1 VGSFAKTLPNLP
13 FAQPGLDRSAELRT
27 DPSLL
32 ADLLATP
39 TTRVL
44 ELHGD
49 RVALQEEAGSREG
62 RPTGGE
68 GREGRQGRARSVEV
82 RLSLRAPQPG
92 DGDRLALFLGVDERD
107 TAYVAVVLD
116 PPEEAD
122 GPGSDDGLRTLRQVG
137 AHLEALD
144 ATLFTTSLALANW
157 HRAHPFCP
165 RCGAPTEPAQGGW
178 LRRCTAEGSE
188 HYPRTDVAVIMSV
201 VDQDDRLLLAR
212 GAGWGEGRFSVLAG
226 FLEPG
231 ESLPVAVAREVR
243 EEVGLEVTDVE
254 YLGDQPWPFPTSLM
268 VGFTARAV
276 GVDLA
281 LQDSEI
287 AEARWFTRE
296 ELLAAVE
303 EGWLAMSG
311 RLSISRRLLEHW
323 LGHEVDVP

>member
-13 FAQPGLDRSAELRT
+13 FAQPGLDRSAELRS
-27 DPSLL
+27 DPGLL

-39 TTRVL
+39 ATRVL
-44 ELHGD
+44 ELRGD
-49 RVALQEEAGSREG
+49 RVALREEDGDL
-62 RPTGGE
+62 T
-68 GREGRQGRARSVEV
+68 
-82 RLSLRAPQPG
+82 LSLRGPQPG
-92 DGDRLALFLGVDERD
+92 DGERLALFLGVDERG
-107 TAYVAVVLD
+107 AAHVAVVLE
-116 PPEEAD
+116 PPGEGEEEQ
-122 GPGSDDGLRTLRQVG
+122 DGLHTLRQVG
-137 AHLEALD
+137 ARLEPLD

-165 RCGAPTEPAQGGW
+165 RCGAATEPAQGGW

-201 VDQDDRLLLAR
+201 VDRDDRLLLAR

-243 EEVGLEVTDVE
+243 EEVGLEVTDIE

-276 GVDLA
+276 GTDLV

-287 AEARWFTRE
+287 AEARWFSRQ
-296 ELLAAVE
+296 ELLEAVE

-323 LGHEVDVP
+323 LGHELDRP

>member
-13 FAQPGLDRSAELRT
+13 FAQPGLDRSAELRS
-27 DPSLL
+27 DPGLL

-39 TTRVL
+39 ATRVL

-49 RVALQEEAGSREG
+49 RVSVREEDGDL
-62 RPTGGE
+62 T
-68 GREGRQGRARSVEV
+68 
-82 RLSLRAPQPG
+82 LSLRGPQPA
-92 DGDRLALFLGVDERD
+92 DGERLALFLGVDERG
-107 TAYVAVVLD
+107 AAHVAVVLD
-116 PPEEAD
+116 PPGEGDEE
-122 GPGSDDGLRTLRQVG
+122 GDGLHTLRQVG
-137 AHLEALD
+137 AQLEPLD

-165 RCGAPTEPAQGGW
+165 RCGAATEPAQGGW

-201 VDQDDRLLLAR
+201 VDQEDRLLLAR

-276 GVDLA
+276 GTDLV

-287 AEARWFTRE
+287 AEARWFSRQ
-296 ELLAAVE
+296 ELLEAVE

-323 LGHEVDVP
+323 LGHELDRP

>member
-13 FAQPGLDRSAELRT
+13 FAQPGLDRSAELRS
-27 DPSLL
+27 DPGLL

-39 TTRVL
+39 ATRVL
-44 ELHGD
+44 ELRGD
-49 RVALQEEAGSREG
+49 RVALREQDG
-62 RPTGGE
+62 DLT
-68 GREGRQGRARSVEV
+68 
-82 RLSLRAPQPG
+82 LSLRGPQPG
-92 DGDRLALFLGVDERD
+92 DGERLALFLGVDERG
-107 TAYVAVVLD
+107 AAHVAVVLE
-116 PPEEAD
+116 PPGEGEEEQ
-122 GPGSDDGLRTLRQVG
+122 DGLHTLRQVG
-137 AHLEALD
+137 ARLEPLD

-165 RCGAPTEPAQGGW
+165 RCGAATEPAQGGW

-201 VDQDDRLLLAR
+201 VDRDDRLLLAR

-243 EEVGLEVTDVE
+243 EEVGLEVTDIE

-276 GVDLA
+276 GTDLV

-287 AEARWFTRE
+287 AEARWFSRQ
-296 ELLAAVE
+296 ELLEAVE

-323 LGHEVDVP
+323 LGHELDRP

>member
-13 FAQPGLDRSAELRT
+13 FAQPGLDRSAELRS
-27 DPSLL
+27 DPGLL

-39 TTRVL
+39 ATRVL
-44 ELHGD
+44 ELRGD
-49 RVALQEEAGSREG
+49 RVALREEDGDL
-62 RPTGGE
+62 T
-68 GREGRQGRARSVEV
+68 
-82 RLSLRAPQPG
+82 LSLRGPQPG
-92 DGDRLALFLGVDERD
+92 DGERLALFLGVDERG
-107 TAYVAVVLD
+107 AAHVAVVLE
-116 PPEEAD
+116 PPGEGEEEQ
-122 GPGSDDGLRTLRQVG
+122 DGLHTLRQVG
-137 AHLEALD
+137 ARLEPLD

-165 RCGAPTEPAQGGW
+165 RCGAATEPAQGGW

-201 VDQDDRLLLAR
+201 VDRDDRLLLAR

-276 GVDLA
+276 GTDLV

-287 AEARWFTRE
+287 AEARWFSRQ
-296 ELLAAVE
+296 ELLEAVE

-323 LGHEVDVP
+323 LGHELDRP

>member
-1 VGSFAKTLPNLP
+1 LP
-13 FAQPGLDRSAELRT
+13 A
-27 DPSLL
+27 
-32 ADLLATP
+32 AD
-39 TTRVL
+39 
-44 ELHGD
+44 GD
-49 RVALQEEAGSREG
+49 G
-62 RPTGGE
+62 R
-68 GREGRQGRARSVEV
+68 RGRAGTVEV
-82 RLSLRAPQPG
+82 RLSLRAPRPG
-92 DGDRLALFLGVDERD
+92 DADRLGLFLGVDD
-107 TAYVAVVLD
+107 HDAAYVAVVLD
-116 PPEEAD
+116 VPEEAA
-122 GPGSDDGLRTLRQVG
+122 GGAGVGELRTLRQVG

-178 LRRCTAEGSE
+178 LRRCTVEGSE

-287 AEARWFTRE
+287 AEARWFTRQ

>member
-13 FAQPGLDRSAELRT
+13 FAQPGLDRSAELRS
-27 DPSLL
+27 DPGLL

-39 TTRVL
+39 ATRVL
-44 ELHGD
+44 ELRGD
-49 RVALQEEAGSREG
+49 RVALREQDG
-62 RPTGGE
+62 DLT
-68 GREGRQGRARSVEV
+68 
-82 RLSLRAPQPG
+82 LSLRDPQPG
-92 DGDRLALFLGVDERD
+92 DGERLALFLGVDERG
-107 TAYVAVVLD
+107 AAHVAVVLA
-116 PPEEAD
+116 PPGEGEEEQ
-122 GPGSDDGLRTLRQVG
+122 DGLHTLRQVG
-137 AHLEALD
+137 ARLEPLD

-165 RCGAPTEPAQGGW
+165 RCGAATEPAQGGW

-201 VDQDDRLLLAR
+201 VDRDDRLLLAR

-243 EEVGLEVTDVE
+243 EEVGLEVTDIE

-276 GVDLA
+276 GTDLV

-287 AEARWFTRE
+287 AEARWFSRQ
-296 ELLAAVE
+296 ELLEAVE

-323 LGHEVDVP
+323 LGHELDRP

>member
-1 VGSFAKTLPNLP
+1 MGSFAKTLPNLP
-13 FAQPGLDRSAELRT
+13 FAQPGLDRSAELRS
-27 DPSLL
+27 DPGLL

-39 TTRVL
+39 ATRVL

-49 RVALQEEAGSREG
+49 RVSVREEDGDL
-62 RPTGGE
+62 T
-68 GREGRQGRARSVEV
+68 
-82 RLSLRAPQPG
+82 LSLRGPQPA
-92 DGDRLALFLGVDERD
+92 DGERLALFLGVDERG
-107 TAYVAVVLD
+107 AAHVAVVLD
-116 PPEEAD
+116 PPGEGDEE
-122 GPGSDDGLRTLRQVG
+122 GDGLHTLRQVG
-137 AHLEALD
+137 AQLEPLD

-165 RCGAPTEPAQGGW
+165 RCGAATEPAQGGW

-201 VDQDDRLLLAR
+201 VDQEDRLLLAR

-276 GVDLA
+276 GTDLV

-287 AEARWFTRE
+287 AEARWFSRQ
-296 ELLAAVE
+296 ELLEAVE

-323 LGHEVDVP
+323 LGHELDRP

>member
-1 VGSFAKTLPNLP
+1 MGSFAKTLPNLP
-13 FAQPGLDRSAELRT
+13 FAQPGLDRSAELRS
-27 DPSLL
+27 DPGLL

-49 RVALQEEAGSREG
+49 RVEVREEEG
-62 RPTGGE
+62 L
-68 GREGRQGRARSVEV
+68 A
-82 RLSLRAPQPG
+82 RLSLRAPQAG
-92 DGDRLALFLGVDERD
+92 DVDRLALFLGVDDRD
-107 TAYVAVVLD
+107 AAHVAVVLD
-116 PPEEAD
+116 PPPEDLGQPDRSHGVEV
-122 GPGSDDGLRTLRQVG
+122 GGLRTLRQVG

-165 RCGAPTEPAQGGW
+165 RCGAPTAPAQGGW
-178 LRRCTAEGSE
+178 LRRCTSEGSE

-276 GVDLA
+276 AGDLV

-287 AEARWFTRE
+287 AEARWFSRE
-296 ELLAAVE
+296 ELVAAVE

-323 LGHEVDVP
+323 LGHELDRP

>member
-13 FAQPGLDRSAELRT
+13 FAQPGLDRSAELRA
-27 DPSLL
+27 DPGLL

-49 RVALQEEAGSREG
+49 RVAVLEEPGGPDG
-62 RPTGGE
+62 RRTG
-68 GREGRQGRARSVEV
+68 EV
-82 RLSLRAPQPG
+82 RLVLRAPRP
-92 DGDRLALFLGVDERD
+92 DDADRLGLFLGVDHRD
-107 TAYVAVVLD
+107 DAHVAVVLD
-116 PPEEAD
+116 TDEAAAD
-122 GPGSDDGLRTLRQVG
+122 GGEGRVEAGELRSLRQVG
-137 AHLEALD
+137 ALLDPLE

-178 LRRCTAEGSE
+178 LRRCTSEGSE

-201 VDQDDRLLLAR
+201 VDHDDRLLLAR

-276 GVDLA
+276 GVDLV

-287 AEARWFTRE
+287 AEARWFSRQ
-296 ELLAAVE
+296 ELLEAVA
-303 EGWLAMSG
+303 EGRLAMSG

-323 LGHEVDVP
+323 LGHELEAP

>member
-1 VGSFAKTLPNLP
+1 MGSFAKTLPTLP

-27 DPSLL
+27 DPGLL

-49 RVALQEEAGSREG
+49 RVAVREEVG
-62 RPTGGE
+62 
-68 GREGRQGRARSVEV
+68 ARSVEV
-82 RLSLRAPQPG
+82 RLSLRAPEPG
-92 DGDRLALFLGVDERD
+92 DTDRLALFLGVDERD
-107 TAYVAVVLD
+107 TAYVTVVLD
-116 PPEEAD
+116 APEDAD
-122 GPGSDDGLRTLRQVG
+122 GPGGEGTAGLRTLRQVG
-137 AHLEALD
+137 ADLEALD
-144 ATLFTTSLALANW
+144 ATVFTTSLALANW

-276 GVDLA
+276 GVDLV

-287 AEARWFTRE
+287 AEARWFTRD
-296 ELLAAVE
+296 ELRAAVAD
-303 EGWLAMSG
+303 GRLAMSG

-323 LGHEVDVP
+323 LGHEVDAP

>member
-1 VGSFAKTLPNLP
+1 MGSFAKTLPNLP

-27 DPSLL
+27 DPGLL
-32 ADLLATP
+32 TDLLATP

-49 RVALQEEAGSREG
+49 RVAVHEVPAPGAGPAADGDGS
-62 RPTGGE
+62 
-68 GREGRQGRARSVEV
+68 QGRAHTVEV
-82 RLSLRAPQPG
+82 RLSLRPPRPG
-92 DGDRLALFLGVDERD
+92 DADRLGLFLGVDDRD
-107 TAYVAVVLD
+107 TAYVAVVLEA
-116 PPEEAD
+116 PEVAELPGD
-122 GPGSDDGLRTLRQVG
+122 GDVGELRTLRQVG

-287 AEARWFTRE
+287 AEARWFTRA